1 MDFNIK
7 EYTFQITMR
16 QMWVDQRL
24 EYEHIKEQKKIPESE
39 SLIFPY
45 EQAKHLIYLNWFDW
59 NLSSRLQN
67 IVRLQEC

>member
-24 EYEHIKEQKKIPESE
+24 EYEHIKEEKKIPESE
-39 SLIFPY
+39 S
-45 EQAKHLIYLNWFDW
+45 EYLN
-59 NLSSRLQN
+59 
-67 IVRLQEC
+67 I

>member
-1 MDFNIK
+1 
-7 EYTFQITMR
+7 MR

-67 IVRLQEC
+67 IKRP